1 MQRAACR
8 FHLLVLYHWK
18 WTKNTIIPQPGRRQF
33 ASDNYSG
40 ICPEAWET
48 LAAANV
54 GHAAPYGNDAWTQ
67 RACDALRELFETDCE
82 VFFISSGTAA
92 NALALSSLCQSYH
105 SILCHEVAHVE
116 TDECG
121 AAEFF
126 SNGTKVLVVNGEHG
140 KVRPQSVEQAVSRR
154 SDIHY
159 PKPRALTISQ
169 ATELGTVYSVAE
181 IAELGELCR
190 RLGLKF
196 HMDGARAANAIATL
210 NVAPKEMTWRAG
222 VDVIC
227 FGGAKN
233 GLLLGE
239 AVVFFRKEMAE
250 EFAYRCKQAGQLTSK
265 MRFLAAPW
273 LGLLKSGAWLENAR
287 RANRMAEM
295 LEHELQTVPGLE
307 ILHPRQANAVFV
319 RFPPQ
324 VTQELWR
331 RGWNFYEFIGSGGAR
346 LMCSWD
352 TSDDDVRA
360 IVGDIRQVLAGTSA
374 A

>member
-1 MQRAACR
+1 MEQK
-8 FHLLVLYHWK
+8 LE
-18 WTKNTIIPQPGRRQF
+18 NPPPSRRQF

-48 LAAANV
+48 LAAANA
-54 GHAAPYGNDAWTQ
+54 GHASPYGNDAWTEQ
-67 RACDALRELFETDCE
+67 ACDALRELFETDCE
-82 VFFISSGTAA
+82 VYFVSSGTAA

-105 SILCHEVAHVE
+105 SILCHEAAHVE

-126 SNGTKVLVVNGEHG
+126 SNGTKVLVLPGEHG
-140 KVRPQSVEQAVSRR
+140 KVRPQFVEQAVSRR

-159 PKPRALTISQ
+159 PKPRVLTVSQ
-169 ATELGTVYSVAE
+169 ATELGTVYS
-181 IAELGELCR
+181 IAELAELGQLCR
-190 RLGLKF
+190 RLGVQL
-196 HMDGARAANAIATL
+196 HMDGARAANALATL
-210 NVAPKEMTWRAG
+210 NVAPKEMTWKIG

-233 GLLLGE
+233 GLPIGE
-239 AVVFFRKEMAE
+239 AVVFFRKEAAE

-265 MRFLAAPW
+265 MRFMAAPW

-287 RANRMAEM
+287 RANRSAEL
-295 LEHELQTVPGLE
+295 LERELRSVPGLE

-319 RFPPQ
+319 HFPTQ
-324 VTQELWR
+324 ATQELRR
-331 RGWNFYEFIGSGGAR
+331 RGWSFYEFIGGGAR

-352 TSDDDVRA
+352 TTENDVRA
-360 IVGDIRQVLAGTSA
+360 IGADIRQVLSGPTVA
-374 A
+374 